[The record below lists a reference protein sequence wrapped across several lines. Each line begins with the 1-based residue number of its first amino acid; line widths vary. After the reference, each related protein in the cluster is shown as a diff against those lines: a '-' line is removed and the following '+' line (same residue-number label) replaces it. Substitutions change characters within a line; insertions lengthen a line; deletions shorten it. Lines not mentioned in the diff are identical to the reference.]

1 MLTLS
6 LLDMPFKKL
15 IEPLKEAINHLGF
28 EEPLPFQKKILSTIK
43 GGANV
48 FGIGPK
54 DCGKTSSLIIS
65 VVQKLKGQAFE
76 DAPRALI
83 IVKDKQA
90 ALDLEREFNAFTSNT
105 DLRVY
110 CAYEEHNFE
119 TQREEIYYGVDIVI
133 GTPKRIN
140 KIFFSNGINL
150 SQLKLFIVEDAE
162 FLFRNHFFSEVYRIP
177 ESINKCQYLIFTD
190 KYDAR
195 FDRFQDSF
203 MYNARVIKA

>member
-1 MLTLS
+1 
-6 LLDMPFKKL
+6 MPFKKL
-15 IEPLKEAINHLGF
+15 IKPLKESIEHLDF
-28 EEPLPFQKKILSTIK
+28 EAPLPFQKRILSPIK

-48 FGIGPK
+48 FAIGPK
-54 DCGKTSSLIIS
+54 DCGKTTSLIIS
-65 VVQKLKGQAFE
+65 VIQKLKGQAFE

-83 IVKDKQA
+83 FVRDKQA
-90 ALDLEREFNAFTSNT
+90 ALELEREFNAFTSNT

-162 FLFRNHFFSEVYRIP
+162 FLFRNNFFSEVYRIP
-177 ESINKCQYLIFTD
+177 ESLSRCQYLIFSD
-190 KYDAR
+190 NYDAR

-203 MYNARVIKA
+203 MHNSRIISL

>member
-1 MLTLS
+1 
-6 LLDMPFKKL
+6 MPFKKL
-15 IEPLKEAINHLGF
+15 IEPLKESIDHLGF
-28 EEPLPFQKKILSTIK
+28 EAPLPFQKKIISIIK

-54 DCGKTSSLIIS
+54 SCGKTSSLIIS
-65 VVQKLKGQAFE
+65 VVQKLKGEAFE
-76 DAPRALI
+76 DAPRTLI
-83 IVKDKQA
+83 LVKDKQA
-90 ALDLEREFNAFTSNT
+90 ALELEREFNAYTSNT

-150 SQLKLFIVEDAE
+150 SQLKFFIVEDAQ
-162 FLFRNHFFSEVYRIP
+162 FLFRNNLLSEVYRIP
-177 ESINKCQYLIFTD
+177 ESIKRCQYLVFSD
-190 KYDAR
+190 KYDTR

-203 MYNARVIKA
+203 MHNARVIKI